1 MEQGMYQ
8 EIENKRNHRIRILRK
23 LILGGLFFLLGWSI
37 IIGMEYHSY
46 KEKLALTAQMTKKET
61 DGQTPFEILKGE
73 FFDID
78 VKEFQKQYGYDRL
91 NSNIYGKEYQQK
103 RIFTGI
109 LMTVLYLIYAG
120 AVLHE
125 YMCYKKEMQASQ
137 WEIAEAV
144 EDIFQGEGKL
154 NRDSSN
160 PVYETLERLDSHT
173 QSVLRKAQG
182 EKEKTK
188 EMVTDISHQLKTPI
202 AALKS
207 CFEVLEDETLTD
219 KERRE
224 FEKRMEKQ
232 LQNLEQLSAVLVNI
246 SRMEAGLIDI
256 SLKNGKIFETILAAV
271 NGIWEKADEK
281 AIEIEMDICEEIENL
296 EIMHDSRWLKEAI
309 LNILENAV
317 KYSEPNTNIVIAVK
331 KWVNF
336 LRIEIADEGVGIPK
350 KEYHKIFQRFYRGEN
365 EHVQKEEG
373 SGVGLYLTRKIVDAH
388 KGMVFVERKERK
400 QQGSVFVI
408 QLPYE
413 SLTKM

>member
-1 MEQGMYQ
+1 
-8 EIENKRNHRIRILRK
+8 
-23 LILGGLFFLLGWSI
+23 
-37 IIGMEYHSY
+37 MEYHSY

-78 VKEFQKQYGYDRL
+78 VKEFQKQYGYERL
-91 NSNIYGKEYQQK
+91 NSNIYGKEYQKK
-103 RIFTGI
+103 RIYKGI
-109 LMTVLYLIYAG
+109 VMTVLYLIYAG

-125 YMCYKKEMQASQ
+125 YMCYKKEIQASQ

-154 NRDSSN
+154 NLDSSN

-365 EHVQKEEG
+365 EYVQKEEG